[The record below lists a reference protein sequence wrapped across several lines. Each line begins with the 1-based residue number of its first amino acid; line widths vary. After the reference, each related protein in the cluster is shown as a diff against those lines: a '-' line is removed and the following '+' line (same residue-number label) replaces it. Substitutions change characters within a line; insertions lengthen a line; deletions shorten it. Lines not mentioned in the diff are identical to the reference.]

1 MKKALALAAL
11 ISASAIGGAY
21 AQDYGTTT
29 PTPSTANVTVV
40 YITDTNSDDSAV
52 PAIPPTLRL
61 PNAEAA
67 QAAQVQIQ
75 SDPTLLAALEEK
87 NVELGNVAGIQT
99 AADGSKIVY
108 VR

>member
-1 MKKALALAAL
+1 MKKTLALAAL

-21 AQDYGTTT
+21 AQDFE
-29 PTPSTANVTVV
+29 PTNAIPSPVNVSVV

-52 PAIPPTLRL
+52 PAIPPTLRM

-67 QAAQVQIQ
+67 QAAQEQIQ
-75 SDPTLLAALEEK
+75 SDPALLAALEEK
-87 NVELGNVAGIQT
+87 NVELENVAGIQT